1 MIGRLLLGLV
11 LGGAGG
17 VVAFLI
23 QEPLIDH
30 QRALFDPAAAIQQ
43 TVWLSI
49 ILGACYGF
57 SLGMVDSLTRG
68 LPAQALRKGFVA
80 ALIGLP
86 GAMIALFLGNLV
98 YGTLSGLLG
107 NPIGSGATPTPLG
120 FVTDIVPRTLG
131 WLFFGTGIGAA
142 VGAVTG
148 STKRWWH
155 STIGGAIG
163 GALGGVAFQIFTLIF
178 TPMYLA
184 MSGGERVEIGAPGR
198 AVGFPVLGAS
208 VGFFIAL
215 VQEALKAA
223 WVRVIL
229 GRNEGKEFPV
239 DKPVC
244 IIGRDEYADIPLFG
258 DMYIAPQHAR
268 IIKQQN
274 RHLLEDLGSPAGT
287 LLNGQPIQQAWLK
300 DGDTIQ
306 IASMRLQ
313 FFEKATRSLVREA
326 MERIEQPS
334 SRPPLPDYLCPYC
347 GERRD
352 PVTGQCACS
361 VLPGAIAAVALPS
374 SGAPPV
380 ALPSSAGPVAQ
391 PVAATAPTRLVILSG
406 VKAGTAY
413 PLQGD
418 VLTIGREPGRDVQI
432 DFDPTV
438 SRRQARLERQGGQWV
453 LIDEGS
459 RNGSFVNG
467 QPVQQRVIRV
477 GDVLRLGNTE
487 MRAE

>member
-17 VVAFLI
+17 LVAFLI
-23 QEPLIDH
+23 QEPLLDH

-43 TVWLSI
+43 TVWLSV

-98 YGTLSGLLG
+98 YGTLSELLG
-107 NPIGSGATPTPLG
+107 NPIGAGATPTPLG

-131 WLFFGTGIGAA
+131 WMFFGTGIGVA

-148 STKRWWH
+148 SVKRWWH
-155 STIGGAIG
+155 STVGGAFG
-163 GALGGVAFQIFTLIF
+163 GALGGVAFEIFTLIF
-178 TPMYLA
+178 TPLYLA
-184 MSGGERVEIGAPGR
+184 MSGGGRVEIGAPGR

-208 VGFFIAL
+208 IGFFIAL

-223 WVRVIL
+223 WVRVVV
-229 GRNEGKEFPV
+229 GRNEGKEYPV

-258 DMYIAPQHAR
+258 DPQIAPQHAR
-268 IIKQQN
+268 ILRQQN
-274 RHLLEDLGSPAGT
+274 RHLLEDLATPAGT
-287 LLNGQPIQQAWLK
+287 LLNGQPVQQAWLK

-326 MERIEQPS
+326 MERLEKPV
-334 SRPPLPDYLCPYC
+334 SRPALPDYLCPYC
-347 GERRD
+347 GERKH

-361 VLPGAIAAVALPS
+361 VVPGAAAQVAIPSAALPVALQTS
-374 SGAPPV
+374 SGAAVRPAAGAV
-380 ALPSSAGPVAQ
+380 A
-391 PVAATAPTRLVILSG
+391 TKLVIL
-406 VKAGTAY
+406 AGARAGATFA
-413 PLQGD
+413 LQGD
-418 VLTIGREPGRDVQI
+418 VITIGREPGRDVQI

-438 SRRQARLERQGGQWV
+438 SRRHARLERQGNQWV

-467 QPVQQRVIRV
+467 QPVQQQAVQI
-477 GDVLRLGNTE
+477 GDILRFGGTE
-487 MRAE
+487 MRVE

>member
-1 MIGRLLLGLV
+1 MIGRLLLGLL
-11 LGGAGG
+11 LGGVGG

-30 QRALFDPAAAIQQ
+30 QRALFDPAAAVRQ
-43 TVWLSI
+43 TIWLSLV
-49 ILGACYGF
+49 LGACYGF
-57 SLGMVDSLTRG
+57 TLGMVDSLTRG
-68 LPAQALRKGFVA
+68 LPAQALCKGVVA

-86 GAMIALFLGNLV
+86 GATIALFLGNTV
-98 YGTLSGLLG
+98 YGTLSDWLG
-107 NPIGSGATPTPLG
+107 NPIGPGATPTPLG
-120 FVTDIVPRTLG
+120 FITDIVPRTLG
-131 WLFFGTGIGAA
+131 WLFLGTGIGAA

-163 GALGGVAFQIFTLIF
+163 GALGGIAFQIFTLIF
-178 TPMYLA
+178 APFYLA
-184 MSGGERVEIGAPGR
+184 ASGEGRIEIGAPGR

-208 VGFFIAL
+208 IGFFIAL

-229 GRNEGKEFPV
+229 GRNEGREYPV
-239 DKPVC
+239 DKPIC
-244 IIGRDEYADIPLFG
+244 IIGRDESADIPLFG
-258 DMYIAPQHAR
+258 DIHIAPQHAR

-274 RHLLEDLGSPAGT
+274 RHLLEDLGAPAGT

-300 DGDTIQ
+300 DGDLIQ

-326 MERIEQPS
+326 IERVEQPPA
-334 SRPPLPDYLCPYC
+334 RPPLPDYLCPYC
-347 GERRD
+347 GERKD

-361 VLPGAIAAVALPS
+361 VLPGAVAPVVIPS
-374 SGAPPV
+374 ETPFTG
-380 ALPSSAGPVAQ
+380 GVAQ
-391 PVAATAPTRLVILSG
+391 PTVGTAPTRLVVLSG
-406 VKAGTAY
+406 VKAGATF
-413 PLQGD
+413 PLRGD
-418 VLTIGREPGRDVQI
+418 VLTIGREVGRDVQV

-438 SRRQARLERQGGQWV
+438 SRRHARLERQGDRWV

-459 RNGSFVNG
+459 RNGTFVNG
-467 QPVQQRVIRV
+467 QRVQQRVIQV

-487 MRAE
+487 MKVE

>member
-17 VVAFLI
+17 LVAFLI

-30 QRALFDPAAAIQQ
+30 QKALFDPAAAVQQ

-68 LPAQALRKGFVA
+68 LPGQALRKGVISV
-80 ALIGLP
+80 LIGLP
-86 GAMIALFLGNLV
+86 GATIALFMGNLV
-98 YGTLSGLLG
+98 YGTLSNLLG
-107 NPIGSGATPTPLG
+107 NPVGTGAPPTPLG
-120 FVTDIVPRTLG
+120 FVTDIVPRTIG
-131 WLFFGTGIGAA
+131 WTFLGTGIGAA
-142 VGAVTG
+142 AGAVTG
-148 STKRWWH
+148 SAKRWWH
-155 STIGGAIG
+155 SVIGGAIG
-163 GALGGVAFQIFTLIF
+163 GALGGIAFEIFTLIF
-178 TPMYLA
+178 APLYLA
-184 MSGGERVEIGAPGR
+184 MSGAERVEVGAPGR

-208 VGFFIAL
+208 IGFFIAL

-223 WVRVIL
+223 WVRVIF
-229 GRNEGKEFPV
+229 GRNEGKEYPV
-239 DKPVC
+239 DKPIC

-258 DMYIAPQHAR
+258 DMHIAPQHAR
-268 IIKQQN
+268 IVKQQN

-326 MERIEQPS
+326 MERVEQPS
-334 SRPPLPDYLCPYC
+334 SRPPIPDYLCPYC
-347 GERRD
+347 GERKD

-361 VLPGAIAAVALPS
+361 VLPGAAAPVAIPS
-374 SGAPPV
+374 GIPPV
-380 ALPSSAGPVAQ
+380 PPQTSAGTAAQ
-391 PVAATAPTRLVILSG
+391 PVAATAPIRLVILSG

-438 SRRQARLERQGGQWV
+438 SRRHARLERQGGQWV

-467 QPVQQRVIRV
+467 QPVQQRAIRA
-477 GDVLRLGNTE
+477 GDILRLGNTE
-487 MRAE
+487 MRVE

>member
-11 LGGAGG
+11 LGAVGGGA
-17 VVAFLI
+17 AFLI

-30 QRALFDPAAAIQQ
+30 QKALFDPAAAVQQ
-43 TVWLSI
+43 TVWLSV

-68 LPAQALRKGFVA
+68 LPGQAVRRGLLA

-86 GAMIALFLGNLV
+86 GATMALFLGNFV
-98 YGTLSGLLG
+98 YGTLSYLFG
-107 NPIGSGATPTPLG
+107 NPPGVGASPTPLG
-120 FVTDIVPRTLG
+120 FITDIVPRTLG

-148 STKRWWH
+148 SAKRWWH

-178 TPMYLA
+178 TPLYLA
-184 MSGGERVEIGAPGR
+184 MSGGERIEVGAPGR

-208 VGFFIAL
+208 IGFFIAL

-229 GRNEGKEFPV
+229 GRNEGKEYPV

-258 DMYIAPQHAR
+258 DTHIAPQHAR

-274 RHLLEDLGSPAGT
+274 RHLLEDLGAPAGT
-287 LLNGQPIQQAWLK
+287 LLNGQRVQQAWLK

-326 MERIEQPS
+326 MERVEQPS
-334 SRPPLPDYLCPYC
+334 SRPPVPDYLCPYC
-347 GERRD
+347 GERKD

-361 VLPGAIAAVALPS
+361 VLPGAASSGASPAALPS
-374 SGAPPV
+374 ATEAAMLPAP
-380 ALPSSAGPVAQ
+380 GGI
-391 PVAATAPTRLVILSG
+391 PTRLVLLSG
-406 VKAGTAY
+406 ARAGAAF
-413 PLQGD
+413 PLQGN
-418 VLTIGREPGRDVQI
+418 VLTIGRDPGRDVQI

-438 SRRQARLERQGGQWV
+438 SRRHARLEKQGNQWV

-467 QPVQQRVIRV
+467 QPVQQRAIQM
-477 GDVLRLGNTE
+477 GDILRFGNTE
-487 MRAE
+487 MRVE

>member
-1 MIGRLLLGLV
+1 MLGRLLLGLV

-17 VVAFLI
+17 AVAFLI

-30 QRALFDPAAAIQQ
+30 QKALFDPAEMIRQ
-43 TVWLSI
+43 TLWLSV
-49 ILGACYGF
+49 ILGTCYGF

-68 LPAQALRKGFVA
+68 LPAQAIRRGFVA

-86 GAMIALFLGNLV
+86 GAMIALFLGNFV
-98 YGTLSGLLG
+98 YGTLSQLLG
-107 NPIGSGATPTPLG
+107 NPSGAGAEPTPLG
-120 FVTDIVPRTLG
+120 FLTDIVPRTLG

-148 STKRWWH
+148 SAKRWWH

-178 TPMYLA
+178 SPLYLA
-184 MSGGERVEIGAPGR
+184 MSHGERVEVGAPGR

-208 VGFFIAL
+208 IGFFIAL

-244 IIGRDEYADIPLFG
+244 LIGRDEYADIPLFG
-258 DMYIAPQHAR
+258 DTHIAPQHAR
-268 IIKQQN
+268 IIRQQN
-274 RHLLEDLGSPAGT
+274 RHLLEDLGAPGGT
-287 LLNGQPIQQAWLK
+287 LLNGQPVQQAWLK
-300 DGDTIQ
+300 DGDLIQ
-306 IASMRLQ
+306 IGSVRLQ

-326 MERIEQPS
+326 IERMEQPS

-347 GERRD
+347 GERKD
-352 PVTGQCACS
+352 PMTGQCACS
-361 VLPGAIAAVALPS
+361 VLPGASAPSALAP
-374 SGAPPV
+374 GASPA
-380 ALPSSAGPVAQ
+380 ALPSSAGSAVQ
-391 PVAATAPTRLVILSG
+391 PAVGTVPTRLVILGG
-406 VKAGTAY
+406 VKAGAIF
-413 PLQGD
+413 PLQGNM
-418 VLTIGREPGRDVQI
+418 LTIGREVGRDVHI

-438 SRRQARLERQGGQWV
+438 SRRHARLERQGGQWV

-467 QPVQQRVIRV
+467 QPVQQRVIQA
-477 GDVLRLGNTE
+477 GDVLRFGNTE
-487 MRAE
+487 MRVE

>member
-1 MIGRLLLGLV
+1 MIGRLLLGLA
-11 LGGAGG
+11 LGFVGG
-17 VVAFLI
+17 GVAFLI

-30 QRALFDPAAAIQQ
+30 QRALFDPQAAVQQ
-43 TVWLSI
+43 TIWLSV
-49 ILGACYGF
+49 ILGICYGF
-57 SLGMVDSLTRG
+57 SLGTVDSLTRG
-68 LPAQALRKGFVA
+68 LPGQAVRKGLLA

-86 GAMIALFLGNLV
+86 GAMIALFMGNLV
-98 YGTLSGLLG
+98 YGTLSHLLG
-107 NPIGSGATPTPLG
+107 NPIGAGANPSPLG
-120 FVTDIVPRTLG
+120 FITDLVPRTLG
-131 WLFFGTGIGAA
+131 WMFFGTGIGAA
-142 VGAVTG
+142 AGAVTG
-148 STKRWWH
+148 SARRWWH

-163 GALGGVAFQIFTLIF
+163 GALGGIAFEIFTLIF
-178 TPMYLA
+178 APLYLA
-184 MSGGERVEIGAPGR
+184 VSGGERVEVGAPGR

-208 VGFFIAL
+208 IGFFIAL

-229 GRNEGKEFPV
+229 GRNEGREYPV

-258 DMYIAPQHAR
+258 DVNIVPQHAR

-274 RHLLEDLGSPAGT
+274 RHLIEDLGSPAGT
-287 LLNGQPIQQAWLK
+287 LLNGQPVQQAWLK

-326 MERIEQPS
+326 MERVEKPS
-334 SRPPLPDYLCPYC
+334 SRPPMPDYLCPYC
-347 GERRD
+347 GERKD

-361 VLPGAIAAVALPS
+361 VLPGAAAPVAVS
-374 SGAPPV
+374 SGAPAA
-380 ALPSSAGPVAQ
+380 ALPPLAGTVAQ
-391 PVAATAPTRLVILSG
+391 PATGTVPTRLVVVNG
-406 VKAGTAY
+406 VKAGMAF
-413 PLQGD
+413 PLQGN
-418 VLTIGREPGRDVQI
+418 VITIGREPGRDLQI

-438 SRRQARLERQGGQWV
+438 SRRHARLERQGTQWV

-467 QPVQQRVIRV
+467 QPVQQQAIRV
-477 GDVLRLGNTE
+477 GDVLRFGNTE
-487 MRAE
+487 VRVE

>member
-1 MIGRLLLGLV
+1 MLGRLLLGLV

-17 VVAFLI
+17 AVAFLI

-30 QRALFDPAAAIQQ
+30 QKALFDPAAAVQQ
-43 TVWLSI
+43 TVWLSV

-68 LPAQALRKGFVA
+68 LPGQALRKGVIA
-80 ALIGLP
+80 VLIGLP
-86 GAMIALFLGNLV
+86 GATIALFMGNLV
-98 YGTLSGLLG
+98 YGTLGNLLG
-107 NPIGSGATPTPLG
+107 NPAGTGAPPTPLG
-120 FVTDIVPRTLG
+120 FITDIVPRTIGWTLLG
-131 WLFFGTGIGAA
+131 MGIGAA

-148 STKRWWH
+148 SAKRWWH
-155 STIGGAIG
+155 SVIGGAIG
-163 GALGGVAFQIFTLIF
+163 GALGGIAFEIFTLIF
-178 TPMYLA
+178 APLYLA
-184 MSGGERVEIGAPGR
+184 MSGGQRVEVGAPGR

-208 VGFFIAL
+208 IGFFIAL

-244 IIGRDEYADIPLFG
+244 LIGRDEYADIPLFG
-258 DMYIAPQHAR
+258 DPHIAPQHAR
-268 IIKQQN
+268 IVRQQN
-274 RHLLEDLGSPAGT
+274 RHLLEDLGAPAGT
-287 LLNGQPIQQAWLK
+287 LLNGQPVQQAWLK
-300 DGDTIQ
+300 DGDLIQ
-306 IASMRLQ
+306 IGSMRLQ
-313 FFEKATRSLVREA
+313 FFEKATRSVVREA
-326 MERIEQPS
+326 MERVEQPS

-347 GERRD
+347 GERKD

-361 VLPGAIAAVALPS
+361 VLPGASALSP
-374 SGAPPV
+374 GASP
-380 ALPSSAGPVAQ
+380 ANLPSSAGGATQ
-391 PVAATAPTRLVILSG
+391 PAVGMVPTRLVILGG
-406 VKAGTAY
+406 VRAGSTF

-418 VLTIGREPGRDVQI
+418 MLTIGREVGRDVQV

-438 SRRQARLERQGGQWV
+438 SRRHARLQRQGGQWV

-467 QPVQQRVIRV
+467 QPVQQRAIQV
-477 GDVLRLGNTE
+477 GDVLRFGNTE
-487 MRAE
+487 IRVE

>member
-1 MIGRLLLGLV
+1 MFGRLLLGLV

-17 VVAFLI
+17 AVAFLI

-30 QRALFDPAAAIQQ
+30 QKALFDPAVAVEQ

-68 LPAQALRKGFVA
+68 VPGQALRKGAIAV
-80 ALIGLP
+80 LIGLP
-86 GAMIALFLGNLV
+86 GATIALFMGNIA
-98 YGTLSGLLG
+98 YGTLSNLLG
-107 NPIGSGATPTPLG
+107 NPAGTGAPPTPLG
-120 FVTDIVPRTLG
+120 FVTDIVPRTIGWTLLG
-131 WLFFGTGIGAA
+131 LGIGAA
-142 VGAVTG
+142 AGAVTG

-155 STIGGAIG
+155 SVIGGAIG
-163 GALGGVAFQIFTLIF
+163 GALGGIAFQIFTLIF
-178 TPMYLA
+178 APLYLA
-184 MSGGERVEIGAPGR
+184 MSGGERVEVGAPGR

-208 VGFFIAL
+208 IGFFIAL

-223 WVRVIL
+223 WVRVIV
-229 GRNEGKEFPV
+229 GRNEGKEYPV

-258 DMYIAPQHAR
+258 DTHIAPQHAR
-268 IIKQQN
+268 IIRQQN
-274 RHLLEDLGSPAGT
+274 RHLLEDLGAPAGT
-287 LLNGQPIQQAWLK
+287 LLNGQPVQQAWLK
-300 DGDTIQ
+300 DGDLIQ
-306 IASMRLQ
+306 IGSMRLQ
-313 FFEKATRSLVREA
+313 FFERATRSVVREA
-326 MERIEQPS
+326 MERIEQLS

-347 GERRD
+347 GERKD

-361 VLPGAIAAVALPS
+361 VLPGTPAPAAVA
-374 SGAPPV
+374 SGASPAAP
-380 ALPSSAGPVAQ
+380 PSSAGGAAQ
-391 PVAATAPTRLVILSG
+391 PAVGTVPTRLVILGG
-406 VKAGTAY
+406 VKAGAIF

-418 VLTIGREPGRDVQI
+418 VLTIGREPGRDLQI

-438 SRRQARLERQGGQWV
+438 SRRHARLERQGGQWV

-467 QPVQQRVIRV
+467 QPVQQRVIQA
-477 GDVLRLGNTE
+477 GDVLRFGNTE
-487 MRAE
+487 IRVE

>member
-1 MIGRLLLGLV
+1 MIGKLLLGLI
-11 LGGAGG
+11 LGAVGG
-17 VVAFLI
+17 GVAFLI

-30 QRALFDPAAAIQQ
+30 QKALFDPAAAIQQ

-49 ILGACYGF
+49 ILGPCYGF

-68 LPAQALRKGFVA
+68 LPGQAIRRGLLA

-86 GAMIALFLGNLV
+86 GAMIALFLGDFV
-98 YGTLSGLLG
+98 YGTLSQLLG
-107 NPIGSGATPTPLG
+107 NPPGVGAAPTPLG

-148 STKRWWH
+148 SAKRWWH
-155 STIGGAIG
+155 STVGGAIG
-163 GALGGVAFQIFTLIF
+163 GALGGLAFQIFTLIF
-178 TPMYLA
+178 APMYLA
-184 MSGGERVEIGAPGR
+184 MSGGERVEVGAPGR

-208 VGFFIAL
+208 IGFFIAL

-229 GRNEGKEFPV
+229 GRNEGKEYPV

-258 DMYIAPQHAR
+258 DMHIAPQHAR
-268 IIKQQN
+268 IITQQN

-287 LLNGQPIQQAWLK
+287 LLNGQRVQQAWLK

-326 MERIEQPS
+326 MERVEQPS
-334 SRPPLPDYLCPYC
+334 SRPPVPDYLCPYC
-347 GERRD
+347 GERKD

-361 VLPGAIAAVALPS
+361 VLPGMVP
-374 SGAPPV
+374 SGAPT
-380 ALPSSAGPVAQ
+380 AATSSSAGVAVQ
-391 PVAATAPTRLVILSG
+391 PAAGTTPTRLVIVNG
-406 VKAGTAY
+406 VRAGMAF
-413 PLQGD
+413 PLQGN

-438 SRRQARLERQGGQWV
+438 SRRHARLERQGDQWV

-467 QPVQQRVIRV
+467 QPVQQRVIQA
-477 GDVLRLGNTE
+477 GDVLRFGNTE
-487 MRAE
+487 MRVE

>member
-1 MIGRLLLGLV
+1 MLGRLLLGLV

-30 QRALFDPAAAIQQ
+30 QKALFDPAAAVQQ

-68 LPAQALRKGFVA
+68 LPGQALRKGAVA
-80 ALIGLP
+80 VLIGLP
-86 GAMIALFLGNLV
+86 GATIALFMGNFV
-98 YGTLSGLLG
+98 YGTLSDLLG
-107 NPIGSGATPTPLG
+107 NQMGTGAPPTPLG
-120 FVTDIVPRTLG
+120 FLTDILPRTIG
-131 WLFFGTGIGAA
+131 WTLLGTGIGAA

-148 STKRWWH
+148 SAKRWWH
-155 STIGGAIG
+155 SVIGGMIG
-163 GALGGVAFQIFTLIF
+163 GALGGIAFEIFTIIF
-178 TPMYLA
+178 APLYLA
-184 MSGGERVEIGAPGR
+184 MSGGERVEVGAPGR

-208 VGFFIAL
+208 IGFFIAL

-229 GRNEGKEFPV
+229 GRNEGKEYPV

-258 DMYIAPQHAR
+258 DMHIAPQHAR
-268 IIKQQN
+268 IVRQQN

-287 LLNGQPIQQAWLK
+287 LLNGQPVQQAWLK
-300 DGDTIQ
+300 DGDLIQ
-306 IASMRLQ
+306 IGSMRLQ

-347 GERRD
+347 GERKD

-361 VLPGAIAAVALPS
+361 VLPGASAPAAIASGAPSTALPS
-374 SGAPPV
+374 STGIAV
-380 ALPSSAGPVAQ
+380 Q
-391 PVAATAPTRLVILSG
+391 PVTGTVPTRLVVLSG
-406 VKAGTAY
+406 AKAGAVFL
-413 PLQGD
+413 LQGD

-438 SRRQARLERQGGQWV
+438 SRRHARLKRQDGQWV

-467 QPVQQRVIRV
+467 QPVQQRAIQV
-477 GDVLRLGNTE
+477 GDVLRFGNTE
-487 MRAE
+487 MRVE

>member
-17 VVAFLI
+17 LVAFLI

-49 ILGACYGF
+49 ILGPCYGF
-57 SLGMVDSLTRG
+57 ALGMVDSLTRG
-68 LPAQALRKGFVA
+68 LPGQAVRKGLLA

-86 GAMIALFLGNLV
+86 GAMIALSLGNLV
-98 YGTLSGLLG
+98 YGTLSDLLG
-107 NPIGSGATPTPLG
+107 NPIGPGATPTPLG
-120 FVTDIVPRTLG
+120 FLTDIVPRTLG

-148 STKRWWH
+148 SAKRWWH

-208 VGFFIAL
+208 IGFFIAL

-223 WVRVIL
+223 WVRVIF
-229 GRNEGKEFPV
+229 GRNEGKEYPV

-258 DMYIAPQHAR
+258 DMHIAPQHAR
-268 IIKQQN
+268 IVKQQN

-334 SRPPLPDYLCPYC
+334 SRPPIPDYLCPYC
-347 GERRD
+347 GERKD

-361 VLPGAIAAVALPS
+361 VLPGAAA
-374 SGAPPV
+374 PV
-380 ALPSSAGPVAQ
+380 AIPSGTSPVPPQTA
-391 PVAATAPTRLVILSG
+391 AATAPTRLVILSG

-438 SRRQARLERQGGQWV
+438 SRRHARLERQGGQWV

-467 QPVQQRVIRV
+467 QPVQQRAIQA
-477 GDVLRLGNTE
+477 GDILRLGNTE
-487 MRAE
+487 MRVE